1 MCLENSPV
9 VQCVQNLTV
18 AVWVAVEAGGSIP
31 GLAQWVKG
39 LGVATDVAQVTA
51 AAQIQPMVW
60 KLLYVSAAIK
70 KKKSYRENS
79 NDLMELQTFTGFGAH
94 LKMI

>member
-1 MCLENSPV
+1 MCLESSPV

-39 LGVATDVAQVTA
+39 LGVATDVA
-51 AAQIQPMVW
+51 
-60 KLLYVSAAIK
+60 
-70 KKKSYRENS
+70 
-79 NDLMELQTFTGFGAH
+79 
-94 LKMI
+94 